1 MEVNRV
7 CYSKIGQ
14 WKAKL
19 EEKKKEIQSIL
30 EKTAPI
36 MDKVAAMNQIENEFQ
51 EEVKSR
57 LELLLLKENYERERK
72 VLLSKLKELANMK

>member
-1 MEVNRV
+1 MEVNRF

-30 EKTAPI
+30 EKTSPI